1 MMRQKGAS
9 GLVQGRFK
17 VHARPAAES
26 VAAFHS
32 RRLFTDGAKVLI
44 TSAVRGRKTMNNT
57 RIAMLAASMLVLA
70 PSALRADPVADFY
83 KGKNI
88 TLYIGY
94 TIGGGYDT
102 YARLVGRHIG
112 KHIPGNPTIVPK
124 NTPGAGGRI
133 AAAYVYN
140 VAPKDGTALCTSDQS
155 LALQQAFGDKG
166 IKFDTTKF
174 LYIGNPNAGNNVV
187 TLWHT
192 TGVKTV
198 EDAKKKATILG
209 ATGRNTSAYYP
220 MVMNALLGTQFRV
233 LIGYRGG
240 SHINLAME
248 KREVDGRGSNNWAS
262 WKSTKRDWLRDK
274 KINIIAQVGPKKEA
288 DLPNVP
294 LLTDLA
300 KNDEDRKVMALLSA
314 PVAIGRP
321 LFTTPNVP
329 ADRVKALREA
339 FDKTMKDPAF
349 VAEAKK
355 IDLEIDPV
363 SGAEMQ
369 KIVADIVATPKE
381 TVNKL
386 FKIIEQEVER
396 RPGGKK

>member
-1 MMRQKGAS
+1 MHTNTIS
-9 GLVQGRFK
+9 
-17 VHARPAAES
+17 ARAA
-26 VAAFHS
+26 
-32 RRLFTDGAKVLI
+32 
-44 TSAVRGRKTMNNT
+44 
-57 RIAMLAASMLVLA
+57 LAAGCLLSIA
-70 PSALRADPVADFY
+70 ASAAMANPVADFY

-88 TLYIGY
+88 TFYIGY
-94 TIGGGYDT
+94 TAGGGYDV
-102 YARLVGRHIG
+102 YARIVGQHMQR
-112 KHIPGNPTIVPK
+112 HIPGQPKIVPK

-140 VAPKDGTALCTSDQS
+140 IAPKNGMALCTSDQS

-174 LYIGNPNAGNNVV
+174 IYIGNPNAGNNVV

-192 TGVKTV
+192 AGVKSV
-198 EDAKKKATILG
+198 EDAKKKAAVMG

-220 MVMNALLGTQFRV
+220 LVMNALLGTKFRV

-248 KREVDGRGSNNWAS
+248 KGEVDGRGSNNWAS
-262 WKSTKRDWLRDK
+262 WKSTKSDWLRDG
-274 KINIIAQVGPKKEA
+274 KIDIIAQVGPKKEA

-294 LLTDLA
+294 LLSDLA
-300 KNDEDRKVMALLSA
+300 KTDEDRKVMELLSA

-321 LFTTPNVP
+321 IFTTPGVP
-329 ADRVKALREA
+329 EDRVKALREA

-349 VAEAKK
+349 LADAKK
-355 IDLEIDPV
+355 INLEIDPV
-363 SGAEMQ
+363 SGVAMQ
-369 KIVADIVATPKE
+369 KIVADIVATPKD

-386 FKIIEQEVER
+386 KTIIAAEVER
-396 RPGGKK
+396 RPDDRKKK

>member
-1 MMRQKGAS
+1 MTIKTISARAAFATALAFPLALPFAAS
-9 GLVQGRFK
+9 
-17 VHARPAAES
+17 PAA
-26 VAAFHS
+26 
-32 RRLFTDGAKVLI
+32 
-44 TSAVRGRKTMNNT
+44 
-57 RIAMLAASMLVLA
+57 
-70 PSALRADPVADFY
+70 ADAVADFY
-83 KGKNI
+83 KGKTI
-88 TLYIGY
+88 TTYIGY
-94 TIGGGYDT
+94 TAGGGYDV
-102 YARLVGRHIG
+102 YARMVIRHMAR
-112 KHIPGNPTIVPK
+112 HIPGAPTIVPK

-140 VAPKDGTALCTSDQS
+140 IAPKDGTALCTSDQS

-174 LYIGNPNAGNNVV
+174 IYIGNPNAGNNVV

-192 TGVKTV
+192 AGVKSV
-198 EDAKKKATILG
+198 EDAKKKVTVLG

-220 MVMNALLGTQFRV
+220 LVMNALLGTKFRV

-248 KREVDGRGSNNWAS
+248 KGEVDGRGSNNWAS
-262 WKSTKRDWLRDK
+262 WKSTKADWLRDK
-274 KINIIAQVGPKKEA
+274 KIDIIAQVGPKKEA

-294 LLTDLA
+294 LLTELA
-300 KNDEDRKVMALLSA
+300 TNDEDRKVMELLSA

-321 LFTTPNVP
+321 LFTTPGVP
-329 ADRVKALREA
+329 ADRVAALRAA

-349 VAEAKK
+349 IAEAKK
-355 IDLEIDPV
+355 INLEIDPV
-363 SGAEMQ
+363 SGADMQ

-386 FKIIEQEVER
+386 KTIIEAEVER
-396 RPGGKK
+396 RPDDKKKK